1 MPHVAT
7 LQKTVGAVP
16 TNITTIWSL
25 IGLRKHQNQW
35 LLELTALRVV
45 AFLALVAVFGSLVA
59 VVAIPLALIV
69 GVPALLFGV
78 PIFLFVGL
86 PLFLFV
92 GLPFL
97 CIVGVPLG
105 VVAACALLA
114 AVVGLIS
121 LKAFALPLPLSRG
134 QFAWPLYVGRLDRLR
149 SRSNLRCCAGSWA
162 CPAIG
167 VRDHIRFDASSAL

>member
-25 IGLRKHQNQW
+25 IGLRKHQDQW

-121 LKAFALPLPLSRG
+121 FKAFALPLPPSRG
-134 QFAWPLYVGRLDRLR
+134 RVARRRHSLHLCWPSGQVAFPKQFAVLCGKLGLPSNR
-149 SRSNLRCCAGSWA
+149 SERSHS
-162 CPAIG
+162 
-167 VRDHIRFDASSAL
+167 V